1 MAEIC
6 QQEKTFVT
14 ELKRRALPPLFK
26 DRGLCATNIMT
37 LFKGK
42 KADSVQDKAPEPLFA
57 LDIGTS
63 KIRLIAGHVSD
74 NGDVEI
80 TYFSQIASSGMVNG
94 SVSDLNKLSDKIS
107 TLIQQYKQE
116 TQSSF
121 SECFIGIAGRH
132 IQSQNEKGLTTV
144 PTHIVTEAD
153 KENAIEQARSAKF
166 SEYNHILHVI
176 PQNYEID
183 DSTDITNPI
192 GLSALRLGV
201 GVHLIACNEDQENN
215 LKAAFE
221 KLDNKI
227 HIEHVIYNGIAAADA
242 VLSQEEKEIGVCLID
257 FGGGTVNVSVY
268 DRGKLVLTF
277 GMDQG
282 GSSITRDIA
291 TRFSIPL
298 RMAEYIK
305 QKFGVAHPF
314 LLDKDVANVKL
325 AVKDNDDRIY
335 VRRDDLSTVVGIALN
350 NFFKIINDK
359 INRYRQHSGSELS
372 LGAGYVITGGVALTE
387 GITTLAHNK
396 VTGPDSSRAKVI
408 IGFPKSLVGENS
420 EKFRSPEMATAVGLL
435 RFGHALK
442 RDKINKNLVQKEL
455 RKNNGVFSK
464 TVHWVK
470 DWLSKEF

>member
-1 MAEIC
+1 MI
-6 QQEKTFVT
+6 FH
-14 ELKRRALPPLFK
+14 
-26 DRGLCATNIMT
+26 
-37 LFKGK
+37 KGK
-42 KADSVQDKAPEPLFA
+42 KADSEQDNAAEPLFA

-80 TYFSQIASSGMVNG
+80 TYFAQTPSSGMVNG

-107 TLIQQYKQE
+107 TLIQEYKTE
-116 TQSSF
+116 TQGSF

-132 IQSQNEKGLTTV
+132 IQSQNEHGLTTV
-144 PTHIVTEAD
+144 PSHKVTEVD

-183 DSTDITNPI
+183 ETTDISDPI
-192 GLSALRLGV
+192 DMSALRLGV

-215 LKAAFE
+215 LKVAFE

-257 FGGGTVNVSVY
+257 FGGGTVDVSVY

-277 GMDQG
+277 GLDQG
-282 GSSITRDIA
+282 GSIITRDIA
-291 TRFSIPL
+291 TRFSVSL

-314 LLDKDVANVKL
+314 LLDKDVVNVKL
-325 AVKDNDDRIY
+325 SVKDNDDCIFIP
-335 VRRDDLSTVVGIALN
+335 RRDLSTAVGLALN
-350 NFFKIINDK
+350 DFFKTINDR
-359 INRYRQHSGSELS
+359 IVRYRKSSRSDLA
-372 LGAGYVITGGVALTE
+372 LGAGFVITGGVALTE
-387 GITTLAHNK
+387 GITTLAYNK
-396 VTGPDSSRAKVI
+396 VTGPDGTRSKVI
-408 IGFPKSLVGENS
+408 IGFPKGLVGDDCDQY
-420 EKFRSPEMATAVGLL
+420 RTPEMATAIGLL
-435 RFGHALK
+435 RFGHALRK
-442 RDKINKNLVQKEL
+442 DKINKSLVQKEL

-464 TVHWVK
+464 MITWTK